1 MSHRRKGQIIS
12 QAPPDSLSPHRLSK
26 GELRWLA
33 VKNLIPKEALGALS
47 PAKSPLPVLVQAV
60 DDGVALLDEGH
71 ELLHQHLL
79 SAQVLSVQ
87 SFSAQGEKLRT

>member
-1 MSHRRKGQIIS
+1 MVGSEG
-12 QAPPDSLSPHRLSK
+12 
-26 GELRWLA
+26 
-33 VKNLIPKEALGALS
+33 LIPKEALGALS

-79 SAQVLSVQ
+79 SAPVLLCPVLFCSRRK
-87 SFSAQGEKLRT
+87 AGDMRPRKQGTNT